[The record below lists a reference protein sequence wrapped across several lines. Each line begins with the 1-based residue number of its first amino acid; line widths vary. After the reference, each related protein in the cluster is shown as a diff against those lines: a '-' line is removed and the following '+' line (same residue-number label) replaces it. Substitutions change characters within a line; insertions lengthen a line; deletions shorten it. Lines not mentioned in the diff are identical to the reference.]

1 MRSLPLFAAVLLVAA
16 CTKAPAPDPTH
27 PASLVPVDG
36 THPVIAPLPDPEL
49 QGGHVGR
56 APRRIT
62 VAQLK
67 ASILT
72 TTGRQWSKIDSLAAS
87 LGSADFALVNAESTE
102 PNLVFAKFLD
112 DGAREVCTGAATADL
127 AIPDPAN
134 RVLSPEVPAAVT
146 DVSKIDD
153 DTAKKNLTYLS
164 TRFWGQP
171 LAPAELDVWAASFK
185 TIAARA
191 QAQNKKS
198 QAWAAICVAMMT
210 DPRFIT
216 Y

>member
-1 MRSLPLFAAVLLVAA
+1 MRTSLLAALLILGG
-16 CTKAPAPDPTH
+16 CSKAPVDTSH
-27 PASLVPVDG
+27 PG
-36 THPVIAPLPDPEL
+36 TLEQIDANHPVIAPLPDPEL

-72 TTGRQWSKIDSLAAS
+72 VSGRQWSQIDNLAAS
-87 LGSADFALVNAESTE
+87 LGKADFALVNAESTE
-102 PNLVFAKFLD
+102 PNLVFAKFLE
-112 DGAREVCTGAATADL
+112 DGAREVCTAAAAADL
-127 AIPDPAN
+127 ALPNAVDRI
-134 RVLSPEVPAAVT
+134 LSPEVPATIT
-146 DVSKIDD
+146 DFSKIDD
-153 DTAKKNLTYLS
+153 VTAKKNLVYLS

-171 LAPAELDVWAASFK
+171 LSGAELDTWSASFQ
-185 TIAARA
+185 TMAARA
-191 QAQNKKS
+191 QVANKKS
-198 QAWAAICVAMMT
+198 QAWGAICVAMMT